1 MSCLVIRP
9 RCCCRQ
15 NSERESRKSLSI
27 RKYYKIGIFTWLS
40 QPLHLATINER
51 LYLESPMSELH
62 CPACGGSKIRLAA
75 RKSLSD
81 VLLSGLTIYPFR
93 CQLCADRFRT
103 FLGRRTPNPRRSF
116 ERIEVSFPVWF
127 RPRRSKYPD
136 EPGQEGVIE
145 DLSIRGCRIRSTT
158 PVAVGSRLELEFQN
172 SNDSF
177 PITIEEAVVRSSANG
192 ASGLR
197 FTRLGR
203 NDERRIRQLIDV
215 WLQELLPSSR
225 ER

>member
-1 MSCLVIRP
+1 MSDLR
-9 RCCCRQ
+9 
-15 NSERESRKSLSI
+15 
-27 RKYYKIGIFTWLS
+27 
-40 QPLHLATINER
+40 
-51 LYLESPMSELH
+51 
-62 CPACGGSKIRLAA
+62 CPACGGSKIRPAA
-75 RKSLSD
+75 RKSFSD

-136 EPGQEGVIE
+136 EIGQEGVM
-145 DLSIRGCRIRSTT
+145 DNLSIRGCRIRSSA
-158 PVAVGSRLELEFQN
+158 PVAIGSRLELEFQH

-192 ASGLR
+192 AIGLR
-197 FTRLGR
+197 FTRIR
-203 NDERRIRQLIDV
+203 RSDERRIRQLIDV
-215 WLQELLPSSR
+215 WLPELLPSGR
-225 ER
+225 

>member
-9 RCCCRQ
+9 RCCRRQ
-15 NSERESRKSLSI
+15 NSERESRNPLSI

-136 EPGQEGVIE
+136 ETGQMNPPPVVLTLSVDTSVI
-145 DLSIRGCRIRSTT
+145 LTVQFTALPTPTTIRIFS
-158 PVAVGSRLELEFQN
+158 LEK
-172 SNDSF
+172 
-177 PITIEEAVVRSSANG
+177 VK
-192 ASGLR
+192 LR
-197 FTRLGR
+197 K
-203 NDERRIRQLIDV
+203 Q
-215 WLQELLPSSR
+215 
-225 ER
+225 